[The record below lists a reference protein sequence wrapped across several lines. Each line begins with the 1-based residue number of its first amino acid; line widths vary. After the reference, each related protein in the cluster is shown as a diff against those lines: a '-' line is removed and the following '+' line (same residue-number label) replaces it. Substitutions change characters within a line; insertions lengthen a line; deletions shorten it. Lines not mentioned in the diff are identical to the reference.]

1 MNVRRSLTIP
11 YRKAAAALVAALV
24 CAPVLTGSSLTG
36 SIPTAAAAEPVV
48 NARLF
53 NQGTGFCLA
62 NPSSSPDNGTVMFQ
76 WSCSYSDSNYWSLK
90 PMTGGGYHVVNKAS
104 GKCLAIA
111 GGNPDPGVK
120 AIQWGCGTE
129 QLDEQVW
136 LHDGTERLK
145 NAETGLCLA
154 IPNTSPTVGTQAVQW
169 TCGTNKDQ
177 QWLW

>member
-1 MNVRRSLTIP
+1 MNLQ
-11 YRKAAAALVAALV
+11 RKAAAVLAAAALFL
-24 CAPVLTGSSLTG
+24 APVLTGSSLTG
-36 SIPTAAAAEPVV
+36 PVPTAAAAEAVV

-62 NPSSSPDNGTVMFQ
+62 NPASSPDNNTVMVQ
-76 WSCSYSDSNYWSLK
+76 WTCSYSDSNYWSLK

-104 GKCLAIA
+104 GKCLAIP

-129 QLDEQVW
+129 QGDEQVW
-136 LHDGTERLK
+136 LHDGDERLR

-154 IPNTSPTVGTQAVQW
+154 VPNTSSTVGVQAIQW